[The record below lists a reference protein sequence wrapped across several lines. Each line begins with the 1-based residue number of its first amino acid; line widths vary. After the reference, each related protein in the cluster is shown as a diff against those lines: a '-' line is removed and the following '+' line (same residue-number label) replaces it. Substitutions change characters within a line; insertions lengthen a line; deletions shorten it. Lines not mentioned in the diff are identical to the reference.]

1 MADIFSIG
9 DRVRVREFNDMVNEY
24 GIVRVGRT
32 VTFIKFPYGVAP
44 FVSTMEKYCGE
55 TGTVIDIIPRENC
68 QNIVVEFDNEL
79 IDPEGW
85 TFVNYAFTRIAEDP
99 TELPDIRN
107 LYC

>member
-1 MADIFSIG
+1 MADIFSVG

-24 GIVRVGRT
+24 GILKIGRAKL
-32 VTFIKFPYGVAP
+32 IKFPYGAP
-44 FVSTMEKYCGE
+44 FVGTMEKYCGE
-55 TGTVIDIIPRENC
+55 TGTVIDIIPKENC

-85 TFVNYAFTRIAEDP
+85 TFVNYAFTRIAEAP

>member
-1 MADIFSIG
+1 MADIFSVG

-24 GIVRVGRT
+24 DILKIGRAT
-32 VTFIKFPYGVAP
+32 LIKFPYGAP
-44 FVSTMEKYCGE
+44 FVGMMEKYCGE
-55 TGTVIDIIPRENC
+55 TGTVIDIIPKENY
-68 QNIVVEFDNEL
+68 QIIVVEFDNAL

-85 TFVNYAFTRIAEDP
+85 IFVNYAFTRIAEAP

>member
-1 MADIFSIG
+1 MADIFNVG
-9 DRVRVREFNDMVNEY
+9 DRVRVREFNDMANEY
-24 GIVRVGRT
+24 DVLRIGRAKL
-32 VTFIKFPYGVAP
+32 IKFPYGAP

-68 QNIVVEFDNEL
+68 QNIVVEFDNAL

-85 TFVNYAFTRIAEDP
+85 TFVNYAFTRIAEAP
-99 TELPDIRN
+99 TELPDIKN